1 MAGVDLRAAQTTDT
15 PTGSEYLRKRMKQS
29 CGAVCYPLTLIWLA
43 YGTTIRFFQVT
54 DMGQSHR
61 QPFWERK
68 RLDQMSRDE
77 WEALCDGCGKCCLH
91 KLEDVDSGRILYT
104 NVACRLLDA
113 HSCRCS
119 RYAQR
124 QEYVSD
130 CLTLTPQRIRQ
141 LSWLPR
147 SCAYRRLAEGRGLAW
162 WHPLVSGDPETVHRA
177 GISVRGRTVPEA
189 KVDLSELEDYL
200 AVDSGMDIDCTAD

>member
-1 MAGVDLRAAQTTDT
+1 
-15 PTGSEYLRKRMKQS
+15 
-29 CGAVCYPLTLIWLA
+29 
-43 YGTTIRFFQVT
+43 
-54 DMGQSHR
+54 MGQSHQR
-61 QPFWERK
+61 PFWERK

-77 WEALCDGCGKCCLH
+77 WEALCDGCGKCCVH

-104 NVACRLLDA
+104 NVACRLFDA
-113 HSCRCS
+113 HSCRCT
-119 RYAQR
+119 RYAHR
-124 QEYVSD
+124 QQYVSD

-141 LSWLPR
+141 LNWLPG

-177 GISVRGRTVPEA
+177 GISVRARTVPEA

-200 AVDSGMDIDCTAD
+200 VVNPEMDTDCTID